1 MEWLVPIDYSLG
13 AMEAEGV
20 EEAAAVVVSR
30 TYSMVVFVA
39 LVFLI
44 PLVVVVEFH

>member
-13 AMEAEGV
+13 VMEA

>member
-13 AMEAEGV
+13 AMEEEEE